1 MIVFVLSAVIWSCG
15 KHPSPEQVAA
25 SSEDEYSP
33 RLEIVSSA
41 VDMEVIS
48 ESGEKLWALKAHRA
62 DATLSR
68 EEKRGKLTGVEV
80 TLFQENLP
88 YLRITSEY
96 GWADESEK
104 KFDLRGKVFA
114 ETNDKRTKL
123 QCERVFG
130 SADAG
135 NIAASNNVRLIYDGM
150 SLGPADNLKARFSKK
165 KGKLEEGARLEWV
178 TFQGQD
184 VWFSD
189 KARNMVISNVVS
201 GEVRT
206 IQDGKFIEMRAEG
219 KPVRAV
225 WSKEGLTVTAE
236 SVHGILEPES
246 TEGGESY
253 RLLSATFQNKV
264 TGQMQT
270 KSARVGVKPTPRTI
284 NVKAPKA
291 VYEREKSTLTLT
303 GGVVVRSTHPSV
315 VGVLRAPTI
324 SVHFKPDTFEAQR
337 IVASGEDIT
346 YSDELSDLEIWGLRR
361 IEIREGE
368 TKQTRDI
375 EGEGTPLH
383 LRFPARGFE
392 VSANKVEGTFDA
404 REEAIPAEQRLETAR
419 FSGGV
424 SGKLSGSA
432 KDRRGQIRK
441 WTAYLRCSEVLY
453 SKGSRTL
460 TLLGGVEIEGDH
472 PLLGF
477 GGGMASAPKMVV
489 KFKEGTFEPESFR
502 MERAGEKK
510 IAAESSLR
518 LTDVE
523 FQSRIS
529 EGEYPFRMVLHF
541 WRELVFAMEF
551 RVLRRYE

>member
-1 MIVFVLSAVIWSCG
+1 MIVFVLSAVLWSCG

-25 SSEDEYSP
+25 NAEDEYSP

-41 VDMEVIS
+41 VDMEVIL

-80 TLFQENLP
+80 TLFQENIP

-96 GWADESEK
+96 GWADEADK

-130 SADAG
+130 SADSG
-135 NIAASNNVRLIYDGM
+135 TIAASNNVRLTYDGM
-150 SLGPADNLKARFSKK
+150 SLGPAEDLKARFSKK
-165 KGKLEEGARLEWV
+165 KEGKLEEGARLEWV
-178 TFQGQD
+178 SFRGQD

-189 KARNMVISNVVS
+189 RARNMVISNVVS

-206 IQDGKFIEMRAEG
+206 VQDGKYIEVRAEG

-236 SVHGILEPES
+236 SVQGILEPES

-253 RLLSATFQNKV
+253 RLLSATFQNNV
-264 TGQMQT
+264 TGQIQT
-270 KSARVGVKPTPRTI
+270 KSARVGVRPTPRTI

-303 GGVVVRSTHPSV
+303 GGVIVRSTHPSV

-324 SVHFKPDTFEAQR
+324 TMHFRPDTFETQR
-337 IVASGEDIT
+337 IVASGGDIT

-368 TKQTRDI
+368 TKETRDLK
-375 EGEGTPLH
+375 GEGAPLH
-383 LRFPARGFE
+383 LRFPERGFE
-392 VSANKVEGTFDA
+392 VSANEVEATLDA

-424 SGKLSGSA
+424 RGKLSGSA

-441 WTAYLRCSEVLY
+441 WTVYLRCPEVLY

-502 MERAGEKK
+502 MERVSGR
-510 IAAESSLR
+510 I
-518 LTDVE
+518 
-523 FQSRIS
+523 QSRIS
-529 EGEYPFRMVLHF
+529 QVETPSFVCPLYFSGNRF
-541 WRELVFAMEF
+541 FALEF
-551 RVLRRYE
+551 EPPR